1 MENWV
6 IPCNTT
12 TYDVV
17 RAFQTLKK
25 LDWKQSTN
33 VEVGAF
39 VYIYVGAPISAIKFK
54 CKAIVVDKTESTIDD
69 SAFVIK
75 GEVYDNY
82 GRYMC
87 LELMEEYPDDL
98 YPKDILLANGLN
110 TIQGPSKVTDRL
122 EEFMSQD
129 FNAKKYTV
137 IQAVWIAAALMACE
151 EYENNSYV
159 KKQDMYFK
167 NSEIVK
173 RAQSL
178 TEDNVDNARVSWWCC
193 ADAKQHTYNFLRGDN
208 EKDKSLRRLSC
219 LSEFPTKTIPDGLNK
234 NDLLEMNGHVFTM
247 EELIVFVKEQYP
259 SIVMPP
265 TNINYLHVL
274 EYLENNLEV
283 PYSNPNAPGVPPAEK
298 ERLLQIKKEGQE
310 AIAEMKKMA
319 TLCNERFGL
328 DKCEPM
334 SWLDGSRTKTR
345 KYLWAQMKFSSYAA
359 KNESISIFAD
369 MASNPKRP
377 RYRISLE
384 INNDKSDKAAMD
396 TFHKF
401 LELPLDIKH
410 QLTYASG
417 SNEYGHP
424 FEFSESQAQIKE
436 KVADGTYNKVQ
447 ICRILE
453 RTPNSTNES
462 FEQGLL
468 EAVAALIPYYEYV
481 LGKNTSIPIT
491 NEDEYWPPL
500 SEYDPGI
507 DAAIYE
513 KLLVSACSHE
523 HLDVLYYMYK
533 MGGAATCK
541 QIAAKYGN
549 TYSHYL
555 TNANNISKN
564 VARET
569 GCELSKRENGSAQY
583 WPVLFVGK
591 DVDDRADGVF
601 QWKLREPLKEAVKN
615 LAEKGVFED
624 MNTTVAFDHNM
635 ILYGP
640 PGTGKTYYTTIY
652 AVAIADNR
660 PFKEVE
666 SEAKADYQKIL
677 NRYNELKKEERIAFT
692 TFHQS
697 YGYEEFIEGI
707 KPNVEDSMEEVGYSI
722 EDGVFKAFCKSAEIP
737 KIENIDHS
745 ARVWKVTLKQSGDSD
760 LKKECFADGTI
771 KFDWKRL
778 EECAGT
784 TEYYWVDQFA
794 NKMKVGDIVVSYSGS
809 ATDIDGVA
817 VVTGENEYDKSKISY
832 RWKRTVKWLYQG
844 KPINIKELNGNTYL
858 SGDQIYCLRR
868 VKIGELLKRVQ
879 PQSYK
884 SNDKN
889 YVFIIDEINRGN
901 ISKIFGELITLIEE
915 TKRKGADEE
924 MSAVLPYSTEPFSVP
939 SNVYILGTMNTA
951 DRSIALMDTA
961 LRRRFQFIE
970 MMPNPQVLND
980 MGANVVIDKGQTL
993 DVAKML
999 EIINKRIE
1007 YLYDREHTIGHAF
1020 FTKLKDD
1027 PTVECLGNIFQKSV
1041 VPLLQEYF
1049 YEDYNKIQLV
1059 LGDNDKD
1066 DKLKFIKDSSVED
1079 DIFNGYASDIS
1090 GLPERKYEIQTESFM
1105 NIQSYKKIHKSL

>member
-1 MENWV
+1 ME
-6 IPCNTT
+6 
-12 TYDVV
+12 
-17 RAFQTLKK
+17 K
-25 LDWKQSTN
+25 
-33 VEVGAF
+33 
-39 VYIYVGAPISAIKFK
+39 
-54 CKAIVVDKTESTIDD
+54 
-69 SAFVIK
+69 
-75 GEVYDNY
+75 
-82 GRYMC
+82 
-87 LELMEEYPDDL
+87 
-98 YPKDILLANGLN
+98 
-110 TIQGPSKVTDRL
+110 
-122 EEFMSQD
+122 FMSQD

-151 EYENNSYV
+151 AYENNLGV
-159 KKQDMYFK
+159 KKQDMYFQ
-167 NSEIVK
+167 NSKIVK

-178 TEDNVDNARVSWWCC
+178 TEDNVDKARVSWWCC

-219 LSEFPTKTIPDGLNK
+219 LSEFPTKTIPDGLDK
-234 NDLLEMNGHVFTM
+234 NDLLEMNGRVFTM

-259 SIVMPP
+259 SIVMLP
-265 TNINYLHVL
+265 TDINYLQVL
-274 EYLENNLEV
+274 AYLENNFEV
-283 PYSNPNAPGVPPAEK
+283 PYADPNAPGVPPVEK
-298 ERLLQIKKEGQE
+298 ERLFQIKKEAQE

-334 SWLDGSRTKTR
+334 SWLDGTRTKTK

-359 KNESISIFAD
+359 RKESISIFAD

-384 INNDKSDKAAMD
+384 IVNDKSDKTAMD

-401 LELPLDIKH
+401 LELPLDIEH

-424 FEFSESQAQIKE
+424 FELRESQAQIKK

-453 RTPNSTNES
+453 RTPDSTNES

-481 LGKNTSIPIT
+481 LGKDTS
-491 NEDEYWPPL
+491 
-500 SEYDPGI
+500 
-507 DAAIYE
+507 
-513 KLLVSACSHE
+513 VS
-523 HLDVLYYMYK
+523 D
-533 MGGAATCK
+533 
-541 QIAAKYGN
+541 
-549 TYSHYL
+549 
-555 TNANNISKN
+555 
-564 VARET
+564 
-569 GCELSKRENGSAQY
+569 
-583 WPVLFVGK
+583 
-591 DVDDRADGVF
+591 
-601 QWKLREPLKEAVKN
+601 
-615 LAEKGVFED
+615 GVFED

-660 PFKEVE
+660 PFKKVE
-666 SEAKADYQKIL
+666 SEAKSDYQKVL

-707 KPNVEDSMEEVGYSI
+707 KPNVEESREEVGYSI

-745 ARVWKVTLKQSGDSD
+745 AKVWKVTLKQSGDSD
-760 LKKECFADGTI
+760 LKRECFADGTI

-784 TEYYWVDQFA
+784 TEYYLVDQFV
-794 NKMKVGDIVVSYSGS
+794 NRLKVGDIVVSYSGN

-817 VVTGENEYDKSKISY
+817 VVTGEDKYDESKTSY
-832 RWKRTVKWLYQG
+832 RWRRNVKWLYRG
-844 KPINIKELNGNTYL
+844 KPVNIKELNGNKYL
-858 SGDQIYCLRR
+858 SGDQIYCLKR
-868 VKIGELLKRVQ
+868 VKISELLERVQ
-879 PQSYK
+879 PHSYRT
-884 SNDKN
+884 NDKN

-915 TKRKGADEE
+915 TKRKDADEE
-924 MSAVLPYSTEPFSVP
+924 MSAVLPYSAEPFSVP
-939 SNVYILGTMNTA
+939 GNVYILGTMNTA

-970 MMPNPQVLND
+970 MMPTPQVLND
-980 MGANVVIDKGQTL
+980 MGANVVIDKEQTL

-1020 FTKLKDD
+1020 FIKLKDD
-1027 PTVECLGNIFQKSV
+1027 PTVECLGSIFRKSV

-1049 YEDYNKIQLV
+1049 YEDYDKIQLV

-1066 DKLKFIKDSSVED
+1066 DKLKFVKDSPVED
-1079 DIFNGYASDIS
+1079 DIFNGYAGDIS
-1090 GLPERKYEIQTESFM
+1090 GLPEKKYEIQTESFT